1 MEQLLKIESVPI
13 SLKYHIEGARLEL
26 QQSNADLDVSRDKGG
41 WTIESQPI
49 RLKLDTFEAEKST
62 GKRTPRGS
70 IEDFAQKGKQMGYKA
85 VGKIAE
91 DGSFLMDIQLS
102 SNTIAALAKRDMN
115 QQKEYG
121 LGFIPSKGPDIS
133 WENPEL
139 QMRYEMDKLSFDWRV
154 NHPQLEFIPGK
165 IELEI
170 EEYAK
175 VMIEYIGDP
184 IYVPPSAAPGF
195 EAEA

>member
-26 QQSNADLDVSRDKGG
+26 QQSNADLDISRDKGG

-62 GKRTPRGS
+62 GKRTPCGS
-70 IEDFAQKGKQMGYKA
+70 IEDFAKKGKQMGYSA

-91 DGSFLMDIQLS
+91 DGSFLMDIQFS
-102 SNTIAALAKRDMN
+102 ANTIAALAKRDMN

-133 WENPEL
+133 WDDSEL
-139 QMRYEMDKLSFDWRV
+139 QMRYDMDKLSFDWRV
-154 NHPQLEFIPGK
+154 NHPQLEFVPGK

-175 VMIEYIGDP
+175 IMIEYIGDP